1 MRRKPMKSSTVALI
15 LVFIYVVGLLVGF
28 GVVCY
33 LLSASKRP
41 GLAYVT
47 DMMAADYSA
56 TGKMDPSP
64 ISGRVGI
71 VYNTAGE
78 AVDLFQANG
87 RPIYFDFTKQ
97 GTKYLPKVLKGNETL
112 HLVLFAK
119 DDTTLG
125 YTSLVYFGIPLMDGE
140 TVTGALLWVRELQDL
155 LETLLAFFC
164 TFTVVFA
171 VVTVFILLNLRNQRR
186 YEQMRRHYI
195 DNITHELKTPVA
207 SIKALAEA
215 LSDGMEKSP
224 IDRSVYYGMIIREA
238 NRQERMICDVLEL
251 SKLQSFQIKLTKQ
264 PVDSE
269 SLFAPVLEKYASYCD
284 LMGISLLIDDSIQS
298 IPELYT
304 DSKHIQV
311 VLDALLSNAIKF
323 VSDEGTIR
331 VSAHLSRKQATI
343 CIADNGKGI
352 SRQELP
358 RVFERFYKVSRNDNE
373 SGSGLG
379 LAIAREIT
387 DNLHEKLW
395 IESEEGTGTQAYFTV
410 SLKK

>member
-1 MRRKPMKSSTVALI
+1 MKSSTVALI
-15 LVFIYVVGLLVGF
+15 LVLIYVVGLLIGF

-47 DMMAADYSA
+47 DMMAADYAA
-56 TGKMDPSP
+56 TGQMDPSP

-78 AVDLFQANG
+78 VVDLFQANG
-87 RPIYFDFTKQ
+87 RPIYFDFTQQ

-125 YTSLVYFGIPLMDGE
+125 YTSLVYFGIPLTEGE

-164 TFTVVFA
+164 TFTAVFA
-171 VVTVFILLNLRNQRR
+171 VVTVFILLNLRNQHR

-224 IDRSVYYGMIIREA
+224 NDRSVYYGMILREA

-251 SKLQSFQIKLTKQ
+251 SKLQSVQIKLTKQ
-264 PVDSE
+264 AVDPDE
-269 SLFAPVLEKYASYCD
+269 LFAPVLEKYASYCD
-284 LMGISLLIDDSIQS
+284 LMGISLLIDDFIKSL
-298 IPELYT
+298 PELYT
-304 DSKHIQV
+304 DSKHMQV
-311 VLDALLSNAIKF
+311 VLDALLSNATKF
-323 VSDEGTIR
+323 VPEEGSIT
-331 VSAHLSRKQATI
+331 VSAQLSHRRATI

-352 SRQELP
+352 SKAELP

-379 LAIAREIT
+379 LAIAKEIT

-395 IESEEGTGTQAYFTV
+395 IESEEGTGTRAYFTI

>member
-1 MRRKPMKSSTVALI
+1 MKRKPMKSGTVALI
-15 LVFIYVVGLLVGF
+15 LVLIYVIGLLVGF

-47 DMMAADYSA
+47 DMMAADYAA
-56 TGKMDPSP
+56 TGQMDPSP

-71 VYNTAGE
+71 VYNADGE
-78 AVDLFQANG
+78 AVDLFQASG
-87 RPIYFDFTKQ
+87 RPIYFDFTQQ

-171 VVTVFILLNLRNQRR
+171 IVTVFILLNLRNQRR

-224 IDRSVYYGMIIREA
+224 TDRNVYYGMILREA

-251 SKLQSFQIKLTKQ
+251 SKLQSVQIKLTKQ

-269 SLFAPVLEKYASYCD
+269 TLFAPVLEKYASYCD
-284 LMGISLLIDDSIQS
+284 LMGISLLIDDSIS
-298 IPELYT
+298 SMPELYT
-304 DSKHIQV
+304 DEKHIQV
-311 VLDALLSNAIKF
+311 VLDALLSNAVKF
-323 VSDEGTIR
+323 VPEDGTIT
-331 VSAHLSRKQATI
+331 VSAQLSRKQATI

-395 IESEEGTGTQAYFTV
+395 IESEEGTGTRAYFTI
-410 SLKK
+410 SIKK